1 MRLLSINHHYVRY
14 EPSSGGIFPISFD
27 ELLRRLERVTKVFR
41 PISSNLLM
49 SGLSG
54 ENIGDALVVTFDDG
68 LAEQAQ
74 AAFRLAA
81 LGIPSICFVPTLPII
96 EGCLLDVHRLHLI
109 RSVVPDEKIAYDI
122 REFYGDRFSNVDIE
136 KARKQYRYD
145 VDTARRVKFFLN
157 FVLEK
162 EEREIWTKACFQRYC
177 GDERAAVDGL
187 YMDADT
193 ITRLHKIGSIGCH
206 GHSHVPLAQLCGD
219 LQREDL
225 SKAIGIL
232 QEIVGPSRI
241 GLAYPYGGPDAADAT
256 TFAIAKELDFGFAFT
271 MRRGVNTWPS
281 ARECAFS
288 LARIDTNDAK
298 DFV

>member
-1 MRLLSINHHYVRY
+1 MRLLSINHHYVRD
-14 EPSSGGIFPISFD
+14 EASSGGIFPVSFD
-27 ELLRRLERVTKVFR
+27 ELLRRLRRAIKVFR
-41 PISSNLLM
+41 PICSNLLM

-54 ENIGDALVVTFDDG
+54 EDIGDALVVTFDDG

-81 LGIPSICFVPTLPII
+81 LGIPSICFVPTSPII

-109 RSVVPDEKIAYDI
+109 RSVVPDEIIANDI
-122 REFYGDRFSNVDIE
+122 KLFYGHRFSNVDIE

-145 VDTARRVKFFLN
+145 LDSARRVKFFLN

-162 EEREIWTKACFQRYC
+162 EEREIWTKACFLKYC

-193 ITRLHKIGSIGCH
+193 IVRLHKIGSIGCH
-206 GHSHVPLAQLCGD
+206 GHSHVPLAQFD
-219 LQREDL
+219 RDRQSQDL
-225 SKAIGIL
+225 SMAKGIL
-232 QEIVGPSRI
+232 QEILGPGRI

-256 TFAIAKELDFGFAFT
+256 TFALAKELEFGFAFT
-271 MRRGVNTWPS
+271 MRRGVNTWAS

-288 LARIDTNDAK
+288 LARIDTNDVR